1 MALTDKELEYLTETA
16 WKIRR
21 SIVQTTLWAG
31 GGHIGGGLSQTD
43 ILVIL
48 YFHYMNIDP
57 QNPEW
62 EERDRLVLSKGH
74 GGVGYAPVLAEK
86 GYFSGELL
94 KKFNHTGSPFG
105 MHLDRHKVKGLDA
118 STGSLGHGLPIAV
131 GLAMGAKLHKKP
143 WRTYCIM
150 GDGEMAEGSIW
161 EGAMAASHFKLDNL
175 TGFIDRNKHC
185 IDGCTEEVM
194 AIEPIKDKWASFGWN
209 VLEVDGHD
217 FRQLGEAIE
226 KAQLTTDKPTV
237 INCLT
242 VKGKGV
248 DYMEGKPEWHYGG
261 LDTKM
266 AEEALK
272 SIDRLYGKA

>member
-1 MALTDKELEYLTETA
+1 MTLTDTELGFLTETA

-21 SIVQTTLWAG
+21 SVVQTTLWAG
-31 GGHIGGGLSQTD
+31 GGHIGGGLSQAD

-86 GYFSGELL
+86 GYFSAELL
-94 KKFNHTGSPFG
+94 KEFNHTGSPFG
-105 MHLDRHKVKGLDA
+105 MHLDRLKVKGLDA

-150 GDGEMAEGSIW
+150 GDGELAEGSIW

-194 AIEPIKDKWASFGWN
+194 AIEPIKEKWASFGWN

-226 KAQLTTDKPTV
+226 KAQLTPDKPTV

-266 AEEALK
+266 AEEALN

>member
-21 SIVQTTLWAG
+21 NIVQTTFWAG

-57 QNPEW
+57 QNPDW
-62 EERDRLVLSKGH
+62 EERDRMVLSKGH

-105 MHLDRHKVKGLDA
+105 MHLDRLKVKGLDA

-194 AIEPIKDKWASFGWN
+194 AIEPLKDKWASFGWN

-226 KAQLTTDKPTV
+226 KAQLTPDKPTV

-266 AEEALK
+266 VEEALK

>member
-1 MALTDKELEYLTETA
+1 MSLTDTDLGFLTETA

-21 SIVQTTLWAG
+21 SVVQTTLWAG

-57 QNPEW
+57 QHPEW
-62 EERDRLVLSKGH
+62 EERDRFVLSKGH

-86 GYFSGELL
+86 GYFSAELL
-94 KKFNHTGSPFG
+94 KEFNHTGSPFG
-105 MHLDRHKVKGLDA
+105 MHLDRLKVKGLDA

-131 GLAMGAKLHKKP
+131 GLALGAKLHKKP

-150 GDGEMAEGSIW
+150 GDGELAEGSIW

-175 TGFIDRNKHC
+175 TGFIDRNRNC

-194 AIEPIKDKWASFGWN
+194 ALEPIKEKWASFGWN

-226 KAQLTTDKPTV
+226 EAQATSGKPTV

-261 LDTKM
+261 LDTVM

>member
-21 SIVQTTLWAG
+21 NIVQTTFWAG

-57 QNPEW
+57 QNPDW
-62 EERDRLVLSKGH
+62 EERDRMVLSKGH

-105 MHLDRHKVKGLDA
+105 MHLDRLKVKGLDA

-226 KAQLTTDKPTV
+226 KAQLTPDKPTV

-266 AEEALK
+266 VEEALK